1 MQEDFQSIYV
11 QLKLIKSQLLIV
23 ETFNKGNYGM
33 FYGLWR
39 HLKQKNHK
47 SVYFMLPRQQ
57 SAFGTVWS
65 PKATPA
71 PTFMLY
77 K

>member
-11 QLKLIKSQLLIV
+11 QFKLIKSQLLIV

-47 SVYFMLPRQQ
+47 SVYFALPVQ
-57 SAFGTVWS
+57 
-65 PKATPA
+65 
-71 PTFMLY
+71 
-77 K
+77 